1 MILLSTEPNVAMD
14 AKLLSRLQA
23 QCSRRE
29 YCIRDIRQKA
39 IKALEGDTAGAEAG
53 GLERSGTSA
62 QARAEEIVASL
73 VADGF
78 VDERRYAAAFARDKS
93 SLAGWGPIKIRQML
107 RAKGIPDETIR
118 EALGD
123 IDPERADDKLRRLLD
138 AKRRTLEGDPAMKL
152 KLIRFALSRG
162 YDYDAVE
169 KALKESQ

>member
-1 MILLSTEPNVAMD
+1 MD

-29 YCIRDIRQKA
+29 CCIRDIRQKA

-53 GLERSGTSA
+53 GMERAGTSA

-107 RAKGIPDETIR
+107 RSKGIPDETIR
-118 EALGD
+118 EALGE
-123 IDPERADDKLRRLLD
+123 IDPERASEKLRRLLET
-138 AKRRTLEGDPAMKL
+138 KRRSLEGDPAWKY
-152 KLIRFALSRG
+152 KLIRFALTRG
-162 YDYDAVE
+162 YDYAEVEHAV
-169 KALKESQ
+169 ADFSR